1 MKSIVFVIKNMNKL
15 KIILTILFFFQFFQ
29 CTFGQSLHSNNG
41 ENRIKNVL
49 IIDSYEVN
57 YEWSRNIL
65 AGIFDCFAKSNVES
79 RFYIEHLDQRSFSET
94 YTFDKIA
101 EIIKSKYINTKFD
114 VIFTSDNPSFNFIKK
129 YKDILF
135 PNTPIVFCGYNNLDI
150 NSLDGIQNVTGIN
163 EEINIEKIYDLV
175 LTIHPHLE
183 DIVFINSTN
192 DLTFKT
198 YSKLSEKFIEYQQTK
213 IKIFNFVDIN
223 SSQLKEKLKKL
234 SPKSAIIV
242 FGMLNDENRPRES
255 TKLIAKISPFPVYS
269 NWDFSINTGIVGGII
284 IRGYD
289 QGFKAAD
296 MALKILNGARP
307 EQIPILMETPTSNI
321 FDYNQIDRFNIS
333 LSNLPDNYRIINQP
347 NNLWNTHRN
356 LIIIIIIF
364 LVILVT
370 ILVIL
375 IIINTQKHLFQKKL
389 IKKENQLAHISNNLV
404 NGFIFQIDTG
414 KDGSSRK
421 FTFVSDSIYNF
432 IGIKPEEL
440 YADPNALYG
449 LVHPEDLIIQKE
461 SENQAIKKME
471 MLMIEGRFISQDGI
485 QKFFQSTATPH
496 INGEGHLLFDGI
508 IVDIGKLK
516 KIEEELIHSKHKAE
530 ESKRMITSFL
540 TNLSHE
546 VRTPMNGIIGFMDM
560 LKNVNLSSTE
570 RKQFIATFNES
581 AQRFLNTLDDI
592 ILMSEIESSD
602 YKLNLYKININLLMQ
617 NVFDKFYENSI
628 EKSLS
633 FSWNKTHFDPNFEFI
648 TDPEKLDIILSNLV
662 SNAIKYT
669 PSGSVEFGY
678 EINDKDIHFFVK
690 DTGIGIASQNL
701 DHIFDRFVQAEMNN
715 SRIFEGTGLGLSIA
729 KAFVEMLDGQIWVE
743 SCENEGSTFH
753 FSIKIL

>member
-1 MKSIVFVIKNMNKL
+1 MKRYS
-15 KIILTILFFFQFFQ
+15 IILTVFFLILLSEFI
-29 CTFGQSLHSNNG
+29 FGQSTPGRKTQN
-41 ENRIKNVL
+41 EVKNVL
-49 IIDSYEVN
+49 IIDSYNVN

-65 AGIFDCFAKSNVES
+65 TGIFD
-79 RFYIEHLDQRSFSET
+79 RFSKDSTETRLFIEHLDQRSFSET
-94 YTFDKIA
+94 YTFEKIA
-101 EIIKSKYINTKFD
+101 EMMKTKYANNKFD
-114 VIFTSDNPSFNFIKK
+114 VIITSDNPSFNFIKK

-135 PNTPIVFCGYNNLDI
+135 PNTPIVFCGYNNLNI
-150 NSLDGIQNVTGIN
+150 NSLNGLQNITGIN

-183 DIVFINSTN
+183 VIVFINSTN

-198 YSKLSEKFIEYQQTK
+198 YSHLSEKFIEYQQTK

-223 SSQLKEKLKKL
+223 SSQLREKLKKL
-234 SPKSAIIV
+234 PPKSAIIV

-255 TKLIAKISPFPVYS
+255 TRLIAKISPFPVYS

-296 MALKILNGARP
+296 MVLKILNGARP
-307 EQIPILMETPTSNI
+307 EQIPVLMETPASNI

-347 NNLWNTHRN
+347 NNLWNTHRS
-356 LIIIIIIF
+356 LIIVIIIF
-364 LVILVT
+364 LIILFT

-414 KDGSSRK
+414 TDGSLRK
-421 FTFVSDSIYNF
+421 FTFVSDSIYHF
-432 IGIKPEEL
+432 IGIKPEDL

-461 SENQAIKKME
+461 LENQAIKKME

-496 INGEGHLLFDGI
+496 INSEGHLLFDGI

-516 KIEEELIHSKHKAE
+516 KIEEELINSKHKAE
-530 ESKRMITSFL
+530 ESNRMITSFL

-570 RKQFIATFNES
+570 REQFITTFNES

-669 PSGSVEFGY
+669 PGGSVEFGY
-678 EINDKDIHFFVK
+678 EVSNFQIHFFVK
-690 DTGIGIASQNL
+690 DTGIGIASENL
-701 DHIFDRFVQAEMNN
+701 DHIFDRFVQAYMETN
-715 SRIFEGTGLGLSIA
+715 RIFEGTGLGLSIA